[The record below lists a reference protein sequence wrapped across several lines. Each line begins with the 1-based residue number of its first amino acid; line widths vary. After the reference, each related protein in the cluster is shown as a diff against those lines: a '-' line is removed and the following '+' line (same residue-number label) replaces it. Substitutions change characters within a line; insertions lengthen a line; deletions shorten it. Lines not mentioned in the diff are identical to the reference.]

1 VTTFRKR
8 IKIVDTT
15 LRDGEQTAGV
25 VFSNQEKIRLARMLE
40 EIGVDQIEVGIPA
53 MGGAEKESIR
63 AIVQCCRRA
72 SIMAWNRAVLSDLE
86 HSLDCGVDA
95 VAISI
100 ATSDLHIKNKLGKS
114 REWVLESIA
123 AATAFAKKAGLYVSI
138 NAEDASRT
146 DLDFLIQFAQTGL
159 GAGADRFRFCDTIG
173 LLNPQ
178 TTYERIRALR
188 QAVPELP
195 IEMHTHNDFGL
206 ATANALAGVEA
217 GADYVGVTINGLGER
232 AGNAPLEE
240 VVMAL
245 HHLYNYE
252 TGMDTTRLKELAE
265 YTAMAS
271 GRPLPVQ
278 KAIVGNNIFAHESG
292 IHVDGALKD
301 PRTYEAFTP
310 EEVGLNRQIVI
321 GKHSGTAAIINK
333 LQALGYAID
342 EETARELLP
351 RVREYAV
358 GLKRSLTDPE
368 LVGLYQD
375 LLQEGKISA

>member
-1 VTTFRKR
+1 MHVYNYSL
-8 IKIVDTT
+8 ILVPKIFTEKTRRSDV
-15 LRDGEQTAGV
+15 RDHLPETYQNCRHYPEGRRTNCRCCLFQPG
-25 VFSNQEKIRLARMLE
+25 KIRLARMLE

-178 TTYERIRALR
+178 TTYERIGPCA
-188 QAVPELP
+188 
-195 IEMHTHNDFGL
+195 
-206 ATANALAGVEA
+206 
-217 GADYVGVTINGLGER
+217 
-232 AGNAPLEE
+232 
-240 VVMAL
+240 
-245 HHLYNYE
+245 
-252 TGMDTTRLKELAE
+252 RLSRNCPSKCIP
-265 YTAMAS
+265 TM
-271 GRPLPVQ
+271 
-278 KAIVGNNIFAHESG
+278 
-292 IHVDGALKD
+292 
-301 PRTYEAFTP
+301 
-310 EEVGLNRQIVI
+310 
-321 GKHSGTAAIINK
+321 
-333 LQALGYAID
+333 
-342 EETARELLP
+342 
-351 RVREYAV
+351 
-358 GLKRSLTDPE
+358 
-368 LVGLYQD
+368 
-375 LLQEGKISA
+375 ISAWQRPMPWPGWKPVPTMWE